1 MLSKEKITP
10 NWVSFLNKFLSYGCL
25 SLIVVSVI
33 FFIAQDKEKEL
44 IKHNNSQMTD
54 LNANLPEHN
63 LDN

>member
-33 FFIAQDKEKEL
+33 FFIAQDNEKEL